1 MAEEKQS
8 RIGRILS
15 RIGDGFRR
23 RRTPAPQ
30 MPLWTTGIQEPVLV
44 QGITIPALYSVA
56 NENLILRTVLS
67 TLQQEVFRRGYYWEK
82 KFHKKCVECDK
93 EYQHDVDTCIE
104 CGGEVRDPAS
114 NEIVYPRWL
123 VDQRN
128 SMEQSFMDVLREIE
142 YDLNIMDDAFMIL
155 IKEYYQDPETK
166 EVSFYRVK
174 EIIRGDPIYMRI
186 IADKRG
192 VRGGRYR
199 SCPIHRDVV
208 RSYSDN
214 EKNCEICG
222 HVLEDVHYVNTSG
235 SGKTQYFLEGEVIHV
250 SKYNPSK
257 LYGRSPV
264 SSLWRQAMTL
274 TAMDNYMYT
283 AYSKRRMPKGLIS
296 VTTDNLESMKSFF
309 KSMDEKLER
318 DPHYIPKIGIESNTG
333 KGGVNWVKFMD
344 TLEEMQYLAVRDE
357 MRQRIASFYGVS
369 NVFMMDTG
377 KSGGLNNEGMQI
389 LVTNRAVEF
398 GHKVYTEH
406 LFPRLMEQLDVG
418 DWKLTLYPNEEED
431 EVTRLRRDEMEVNIA
446 QRMVMLG
453 YQPEIVEEGN
463 RDIRFIYKK
472 PDPAQQ
478 QMGGGMPPGGGMMPP
493 GGMPGMPGMPQ
504 PQANPGQ
511 LPSRNIP
518 PQLAGVMGGQASAG
532 ARSMSDGGPM
542 SSPQNRTSMGSGSPI
557 SSVQQR
563 GPQPSPIEQAA
574 RSIGDS
580 GRFKGA

>member
-30 MPLWTTGIQEPVLV
+30 MRLWTTGIHEPVLV

-104 CGGEVRDPAS
+104 CGGEVRDPDP

>member
-1 MAEEKQS
+1 
-8 RIGRILS
+8 
-15 RIGDGFRR
+15 
-23 RRTPAPQ
+23 
-30 MPLWTTGIQEPVLV
+30 
-44 QGITIPALYSVA
+44 
-56 NENLILRTVLS
+56 
-67 TLQQEVFRRGYYWEK
+67 
-82 KFHKKCVECDK
+82 
-93 EYQHDVDTCIE
+93 
-104 CGGEVRDPAS
+104 
-114 NEIVYPRWL
+114 
-123 VDQRN
+123 
-128 SMEQSFMDVLREIE
+128 
-142 YDLNIMDDAFMIL
+142 MDDAFMIL

-174 EIIRGDPIYMRI
+174 EILRGDPIFLRI

-199 SCPIHRDVV
+199 VCPLHRDVV
-208 RSYSDN
+208 RSYAEE
-214 EKNCEICG
+214 EKTCEVCG
-222 HVLEDVHYVNTSG
+222 HALEDVHYVNTAG
-235 SGKTQYFLEGEVIHV
+235 SGKTQYYLEGEVIHV

-264 SSLWRQAMTL
+264 STLWRQAMTL

-344 TLEEMQYLAVRDE
+344 TLEEMQYLPARDE

-406 LFPRLMEQLDVG
+406 LFPRLMEQLDVN
-418 DWKLTLYPNEEED
+418 DWQLTLYPNEEED

-453 YQPEIVEEGN
+453 YEPELVQEGN
-463 RDIRFIYKK
+463 RDVRFIYKK
-472 PDPAQQ
+472 PDPAQMQ
-478 QMGGGMPPGGGMMPP
+478 QPPGGGMPPGMPPGGGMP
-493 GGMPGMPGMPQ
+493 PGMPGMPQ

-511 LPSRNIP
+511 LPGRNIP

-532 ARSMSDGGPM
+532 TRSMSDGGPN
-542 SSPQNRTSMGSGSPI
+542 SSPQNRTSMGAGSPT

-563 GPQPSPIEQAA
+563 GSQPSPIEQAA
-574 RSIGDS
+574 RSISDS

>member
-1 MAEEKQS
+1 
-8 RIGRILS
+8 
-15 RIGDGFRR
+15 
-23 RRTPAPQ
+23 
-30 MPLWTTGIQEPVLV
+30 
-44 QGITIPALYSVA
+44 
-56 NENLILRTVLS
+56 
-67 TLQQEVFRRGYYWEK
+67 
-82 KFHKKCVECDK
+82 
-93 EYQHDVDTCIE
+93 
-104 CGGEVRDPAS
+104 
-114 NEIVYPRWL
+114 
-123 VDQRN
+123 
-128 SMEQSFMDVLREIE
+128 
-142 YDLNIMDDAFMIL
+142 
-155 IKEYYQDPETK
+155 
-166 EVSFYRVK
+166 
-174 EIIRGDPIYMRI
+174 
-186 IADKRG
+186 
-192 VRGGRYR
+192 
-199 SCPIHRDVV
+199 
-208 RSYSDN
+208 
-214 EKNCEICG
+214 
-222 HVLEDVHYVNTSG
+222 
-235 SGKTQYFLEGEVIHV
+235 
-250 SKYNPSK
+250 
-257 LYGRSPV
+257 
-264 SSLWRQAMTL
+264 
-274 TAMDNYMYT
+274 
-283 AYSKRRMPKGLIS
+283 
-296 VTTDNLESMKSFF
+296 
-309 KSMDEKLER
+309 
-318 DPHYIPKIGIESNTG
+318 
-333 KGGVNWVKFMD
+333 
-344 TLEEMQYLAVRDE
+344 
-357 MRQRIASFYGVS
+357 
-369 NVFMMDTG
+369 
-377 KSGGLNNEGMQI
+377 MQI